1 MGEYGQKGQQMC
13 QSGRVNQTEFGSR
26 LRTTVWKTCHLL
38 IAVIGQEMVGVR
50 LMHIANMFMQKA
62 QQVSLRIHQ
71 LHLLSRPQ
79 KEELMNRDAERRS
92 CL

>member
-13 QSGRVNQTEFGSR
+13 QLGQVNPTEFGSR

-62 QQVSLRIHQ
+62 QQVNLRIHQ
-71 LHLLSRPQ
+71 LHPLSRPQ